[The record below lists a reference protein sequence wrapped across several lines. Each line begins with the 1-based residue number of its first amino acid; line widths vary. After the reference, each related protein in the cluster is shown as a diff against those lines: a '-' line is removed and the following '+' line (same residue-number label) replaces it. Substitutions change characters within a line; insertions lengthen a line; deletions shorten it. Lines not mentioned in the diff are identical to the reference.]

1 MLNWVSNL
9 QSNCNANSCCRRR
22 VRENHWYNFWFV
34 DNVTREPIRNV
45 EMLNYS
51 YRERTSGTQLNL
63 TQYCFRQSIIECI
76 TLLNNFRGLKRSTF
90 MRDNASRQN
99 QAFHIQTSTFDFGS
113 RWCRFRFWRHDRC
126 RLPIYRSC
134 FGETAN
140 CWVVNEFKMVLQRQR
155 KATWI
160 TGQPLMASEKWPCK
174 HL

>member
-1 MLNWVSNL
+1 MLKWVSNL

-63 TQYCFRQSIIECI
+63 TQYCFKQSIIECI

-90 MRDNASRQN
+90 MRGNASRQN

-160 TGQPLMASEKWPCK
+160 TAQPLMASEKWPCK